1 MALDDIRA
9 EIADL
14 FGQMT
19 EQPQDAHELAAQ
31 IREMLNELRATGMPL
46 PDDLVM
52 LENELED
59 GFARD
64 AAEAPDPETVRPSPL
79 ADEEHDPLLESPG
92 PPPE

>member
-1 MALDDIRA
+1 MAFEDLRA

-19 EQPQDAHELAAQ
+19 EKPEDAHELAAQ

-46 PDDLVM
+46 PDDLVA
-52 LENELED
+52 LEAELEA
-59 GFARD
+59 GELE
-64 AAEAPDPETVRPSPL
+64 EAPDPETVRPSPL
-79 ADEEHDPLLESPG
+79 AEEEDDPLLESPG